1 MPSLQLYSSLENQ
14 QPIVTVKTSNLA
26 ARGSRT
32 GLTGRMHLKK
42 TKMIQL
48 CLQDTQFT
56 LKDTN
61 RLTVKG
67 LKTCIM
73 QIVLKKRA
81 GTFILLSDKIVTR
94 NIL

>member
-1 MPSLQLYSSLENQ
+1 
-14 QPIVTVKTSNLA
+14 
-26 ARGSRT
+26 
-32 GLTGRMHLKK
+32 
-42 TKMIQL
+42 MIQL

-67 LKTCIM
+67 LKTCIT